1 MTLRQNHL
9 VLQNGNK
16 LNIFEKNYQSFENI
30 LKECKFHYPKNIK
43 NYKYNCSWL
52 LCAVN
57 ILKYHVI
64 FLISFRE
71 KIV

>member
-30 LKECKFHYPKNIK
+30 LKECKFHCPTKNK
-43 NYKYNCSWL
+43 KL
-52 LCAVN
+52 
-57 ILKYHVI
+57 
-64 FLISFRE
+64 
-71 KIV
+71 